1 MSRIETPPTAP
12 ENPAVTRAISR
23 ARELLSSWTVAQYLE
38 WRARSAHPSP
48 KLVTVDPG
56 QPLGDILRVL
66 AKHNILSAPVIE
78 RATGKFGGFVDVGE
92 ILGLFVS
99 RASRWLEREH
109 GTGYG
114 HENPS
119 LPQNRANETVGLYS
133 GHLRE
138 EMYSA
143 ADDASVLEQLQ
154 STLGEGMFTRTL
166 RAARGDFPESDR
178 GDGEGIFRGY
188 AQASL
193 LTIVSAAFM
202 HPISEPRFLPSAA
215 AGALASNHRVGVYDW
230 DAAFDDGS
238 RVSDVSQF
246 EVISQSDLVRFLWD
260 RRDDANVEAFVTL
273 AVADAFLSDAAKK
286 DFYTNPNASRA
297 SWRGKPKPSTRS
309 RACTSSASLV
319 WACATRR
326 GRLVA
331 NVSASDLRGLTRERL
346 ETMASDVLE
355 FVAGE
360 PENASDARNETN
372 ARKRKPVTCL
382 ASETVRDVLERMVSR
397 RVHHVYVCDDERKP
411 VAMVT
416 PNDVLRVLRMSR
428 SRGEAENERETLVT
442 RDVVKWFHPRATF
455 RRSSHFSRLAPI
467 FSRQIATARSPRSR
481 TKHPRTARIAR
492 TRLGSWVRGSRD
504 GGARHALR
512 SRTPV
517 NAQPPA
523 VGRGVRR
530 VNTPP

>member
-1 MSRIETPPTAP
+1 MVFWLLATTAASRHFPPRLDMSRIETPPTAP

-38 WRARSAHPSP
+38 WRARSAHPFP
-48 KLVTVDPG
+48 KLVTVDPR

-78 RATGKFGGFVDVGE
+78 RATGKFNGFVDVGE

-99 RASRWLEREH
+99 RACRWLEREH

-114 HENPS
+114 HEEPS
-119 LPQNRANETVGLYS
+119 LPQNRANETVGLYA

-143 ADDASVLEQLQ
+143 AEDASLLEQLQ

-166 RAARGDFPESDR
+166 RAARGDFPESDFR

-202 HPISEPRFLPSAA
+202 HPIAEPRLRPSAA

-230 DAAFDDGS
+230 DPAFDDGS
-238 RVSDVSQF
+238 RVSDVSHF

-260 RRDDANVEAFVTL
+260 RRDDANVEAFVSL
-273 AVADAFLSDAAKK
+273 AVADAFLSSDAAKK
-286 DFYTNPNASRA
+286 RNCIKRVACVVAGRTKAIDAFARMHFERVSCLGVCDAS
-297 SWRGKPKPSTRS
+297 
-309 RACTSSASLV
+309 
-319 WACATRR
+319 

-331 NVSASDLRGLTRERL
+331 NVSASDLRGLTPERL
-346 ETMASDVLE
+346 GALASDVLD
-355 FVAGE
+355 FVEGE
-360 PENASDARNETN
+360 PTTFEGTFEGDASEARRETTS
-372 ARKRKPVTCL
+372 RKQKKKLVTCL

-397 RVHHVYVCDDERKP
+397 RVHHVYVCDDERRP

-416 PNDVLRVLRMSR
+416 PNDVLRVL
-428 SRGEAENERETLVT
+428 ADVLVE
-442 RDVVKWFHPRATF
+442 
-455 RRSSHFSRLAPI
+455 
-467 FSRQIATARSPRSR
+467 
-481 TKHPRTARIAR
+481 
-492 TRLGSWVRGSRD
+492 G
-504 GGARHALR
+504 
-512 SRTPV
+512 
-517 NAQPPA
+517 
-523 VGRGVRR
+523 
-530 VNTPP
+530 

>member
-286 DFYTNPNASRA
+286 RFSHKPERVACVVA
-297 SWRGKPKPSTRS
+297 GKTKAIDAFARMHFERVSCLGVCDT
-309 RACTSSASLV
+309 
-319 WACATRR
+319 R

-331 NVSASDLRGLTRERL
+331 NVSASDLRGLTHERL

-355 FVAGE
+355 FVSGE

-397 RVHHVYVCDDERKP
+397 RVHHVYVCDDERRP

-416 PNDVLRVLRMSR
+416 PNDILRVL
-428 SRGEAENERETLVT
+428 A
-442 RDVVKWFHPRATF
+442 DVSVE
-455 RRSSHFSRLAPI
+455 
-467 FSRQIATARSPRSR
+467 
-481 TKHPRTARIAR
+481 
-492 TRLGSWVRGSRD
+492 G
-504 GGARHALR
+504 
-512 SRTPV
+512 
-517 NAQPPA
+517 
-523 VGRGVRR
+523 
-530 VNTPP
+530 

>member
-1 MSRIETPPTAP
+1 
-12 ENPAVTRAISR
+12 
-23 ARELLSSWTVAQYLE
+23 
-38 WRARSAHPSP
+38 
-48 KLVTVDPG
+48 
-56 QPLGDILRVL
+56 
-66 AKHNILSAPVIE
+66 
-78 RATGKFGGFVDVGE
+78 
-92 ILGLFVS
+92 
-99 RASRWLEREH
+99 
-109 GTGYG
+109 
-114 HENPS
+114 
-119 LPQNRANETVGLYS
+119 
-133 GHLRE
+133 
-138 EMYSA
+138 
-143 ADDASVLEQLQ
+143 
-154 STLGEGMFTRTL
+154 MFTRTL

-260 RRDDANVEAFVTL
+260 RRDDANVEAFASQT
-273 AVADAFLSDAAKK
+273 VADAFLSDAAKK
-286 DFYTNPNASRA
+286 RFLHKPERVACVVAGKTKAIDAFARMHFERVSCLGVCDAS
-297 SWRGKPKPSTRS
+297 
-309 RACTSSASLV
+309 
-319 WACATRR
+319 

-355 FVAGE
+355 FVEGE

-416 PNDVLRVLRMSR
+416 PNDVLRVLS
-428 SRGEAENERETLVT
+428 
-442 RDVVKWFHPRATF
+442 DVSVE
-455 RRSSHFSRLAPI
+455 
-467 FSRQIATARSPRSR
+467 
-481 TKHPRTARIAR
+481 
-492 TRLGSWVRGSRD
+492 G
-504 GGARHALR
+504 
-512 SRTPV
+512 
-517 NAQPPA
+517 
-523 VGRGVRR
+523 
-530 VNTPP
+530 

>member
-215 AGALASNHRVGVYDW
+215 AG
-230 DAAFDDGS
+230 DDGS

-260 RRDDANVEAFVTL
+260 RRDDANVEAFASQT
-273 AVADAFLSDAAKK
+273 VADAFLSDAAKK
-286 DFYTNPNASRA
+286 RFLHKPERVACVVAGKTKAIDAFARMHFERVSCLGVCDAS
-297 SWRGKPKPSTRS
+297 
-309 RACTSSASLV
+309 
-319 WACATRR
+319 

-355 FVAGE
+355 FVEGE

-416 PNDVLRVLRMSR
+416 PNDVLRVLS
-428 SRGEAENERETLVT
+428 
-442 RDVVKWFHPRATF
+442 DVSVE
-455 RRSSHFSRLAPI
+455 
-467 FSRQIATARSPRSR
+467 
-481 TKHPRTARIAR
+481 
-492 TRLGSWVRGSRD
+492 G
-504 GGARHALR
+504 
-512 SRTPV
+512 
-517 NAQPPA
+517 
-523 VGRGVRR
+523 
-530 VNTPP
+530 

>member
-286 DFYTNPNASRA
+286 IFTQTRTRRVRRGGENQSHRRVRA
-297 SWRGKPKPSTRS
+297 HALRARLLSGRVRHTRS
-309 RACTSSASLV
+309 F
-319 WACATRR
+319 
-326 GRLVA
+326 G
-331 NVSASDLRGLTRERL
+331 RERL
-346 ETMASDVLE
+346 
-355 FVAGE
+355 
-360 PENASDARNETN
+360 R
-372 ARKRKPVTCL
+372 
-382 ASETVRDVLERMVSR
+382 ER
-397 RVHHVYVCDDERKP
+397 P
-411 VAMVT
+411 QGA
-416 PNDVLRVLRMSR
+416 
-428 SRGEAENERETLVT
+428 
-442 RDVVKWFHPRATF
+442 HPRAPRNDGE
-455 RRSSHFSRLAPI
+455 RR
-467 FSRQIATARSPRSR
+467 PR
-481 TKHPRTARIAR
+481 
-492 TRLGSWVRGSRD
+492 VC
-504 GGARHALR
+504 LR
-512 SRTPV
+512 R
-517 NAQPPA
+517 A
-523 VGRGVRR
+523 
-530 VNTPP
+530 